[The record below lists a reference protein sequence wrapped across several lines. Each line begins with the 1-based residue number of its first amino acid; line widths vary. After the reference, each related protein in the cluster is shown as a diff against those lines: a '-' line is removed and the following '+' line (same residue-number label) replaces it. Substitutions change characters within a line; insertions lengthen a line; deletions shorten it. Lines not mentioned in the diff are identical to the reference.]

1 MRLTVLGSSGTYTS
15 AGSVCSGYL
24 VRSDEATI
32 LVDAGNGS
40 TANLQLEVE
49 LEDLDAIVI
58 SHRHA
63 DHCADLIGLHHA
75 VRARG
80 EAARGIPLYA
90 PPGVIELLAELTSR
104 EAPYVFED
112 SFDLQE
118 DVQAGDTITVGDVR
132 IELFPSIH
140 PVPTVSMRFESNGR
154 VLTYSADS
162 AGGPDLLRA
171 AADADLFLCEATW
184 QGDTADHPP
193 AIHLTARDAGTA
205 ASDAGARRLM
215 LTHIAGHLDREE
227 SRREASETYA
237 GSIDLAMDRM
247 TVEV

>member
-24 VRSDEATI
+24 VRTDEATI

-40 TANLQLEVE
+40 TANLQLEVD
-49 LEDLDAIVI
+49 LEELDAIVI

-80 EAARGIPLYA
+80 DAARGIPLYA
-90 PPGVIELLAELTSR
+90 PPGVTELLAELTSR

-112 SFDLQE
+112 SFDLQ
-118 DVQAGDTITVGDVR
+118 DVQGGDSFTVGDVR
-132 IELFPSIH
+132 VRLFPSIH
-140 PVPTVSMRFESNGR
+140 PVPTVSMRFESHGQ
-154 VLTYSADS
+154 VLTYSGDS
-162 AGGPDLLRA
+162 AGGPELVRA
-171 AADADLFLCEATW
+171 AQDADLFLCEATW
-184 QGDTADHPP
+184 QGEALDHPP
-193 AIHLTARDAGTA
+193 NIHLTAREAGTLA
-205 ASDAGARRLM
+205 GEAGARRLM
-215 LTHIAGHLDREE
+215 LTHVAGHLDRET
-227 SRREASETYA
+227 SRREAAETYA
-237 GSIDLAMDRM
+237 GPIDLAMDRM